1 MRMETRCLDLER
13 LELDFADAHDGDD
26 NANYARTH
34 RVIQY
39 AVMR

>member
-1 MRMETRCLDLER
+1 METRCLDLER

-26 NANYARTH
+26 NAIYSRTH